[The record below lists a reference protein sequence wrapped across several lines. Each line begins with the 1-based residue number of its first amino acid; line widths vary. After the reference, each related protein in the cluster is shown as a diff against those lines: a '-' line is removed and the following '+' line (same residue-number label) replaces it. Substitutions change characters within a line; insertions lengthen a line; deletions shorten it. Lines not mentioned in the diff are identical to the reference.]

1 MERPRLSIAV
11 VTETYTPELNG
22 VALTVERTVNYLR
35 GRGHRVDLVRPRQ
48 GGEAEEEG
56 TLLVRGFPLPR
67 YPGLQFGMPA
77 VLRLLRRWRK
87 QRPDVVHIVT
97 EGPLGW
103 AALLAARQL
112 GVPVSS
118 DYRTHFQKYSG
129 YYRLGRLADVIGAA
143 LRTFHNRC
151 DLTFVPT
158 RMLAAEL
165 AAQGYRNLAVVG
177 RGVDGELFS
186 PNRRGAGLRAQ
197 WGLGEGQLAVLHV
210 GRLAPEKNPALVREA
225 FHAIRRERP
234 DARLIWV
241 GDGPL
246 RPELERDAPGEIFA
260 GVQRGEALAQHY
272 ASADLFLFPSLS
284 ETFGNVVVEAMASA
298 LPIVA
303 FDIGATHEHLAD
315 RLSARVLPPPEG
327 DTRAAAALAESAF
340 IGAARVLAVQDRER
354 RLLADAARSAAL
366 QLAWPVILG
375 EFEAHLVACAAR
387 VCTLGHAAS
396 PA

>member
-186 PNRRGAGLRAQ
+186 PSRRSAGLRAQ

-260 GVQRGEALAQHY
+260 DVQRGEALAQHY

-354 RLLADAARSAAL
+354 RLLADAARSAAM